1 MSDEIGL
8 FEAIHTQRALRPG
21 TGGGSQAPNGHDSND
36 TQK

>member
-8 FEAIHTQRALRPG
+8 FEAIHTLGPAVGAKHLTVGQ
-21 TGGGSQAPNGHDSND
+21 DSNE

>member
-8 FEAIHTQRALRPG
+8 FEAIHTQRAFRHG
-21 TGGGSQAPNGHDSND
+21 TGGGSQAPTGQDSNE